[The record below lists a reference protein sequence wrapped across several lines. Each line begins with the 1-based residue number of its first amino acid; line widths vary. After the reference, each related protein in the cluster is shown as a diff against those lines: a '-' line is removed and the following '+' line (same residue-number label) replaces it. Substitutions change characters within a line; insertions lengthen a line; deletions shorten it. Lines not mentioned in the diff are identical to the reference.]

1 MPALLFPF
9 LLAAAAALL
18 IRSPRLPA
26 VLAAR
31 CAAGA
36 PAAAASIPQED
47 GISDPALLLELA
59 GAMLES
65 GAPLSRI
72 LGILADVAAR
82 PWAEPLRSVAA
93 ALAIGLD
100 WDAAW
105 AALGRSV
112 PELRVFRDAL
122 GFAAATGA
130 PSASLL
136 YSEAARVRRRRQREA
151 ERRAAALGV
160 QLVLPLGLCALPA
173 FICLGVVPVLLS
185 LLPGWLA

>member
-9 LLAAAAALL
+9 LLAAGAALL
-18 IRSPRLPA
+18 IRSPRLPE

-31 CAAGA
+31 RAAGA
-36 PAAAASIPQED
+36 PAAAESIPQED
-47 GISDPALLLELA
+47 GISDPALLLELG
-59 GAMLES
+59 GAILES

-93 ALAIGLD
+93 ALAIGVD

-136 YSEAARVRRRRQREA
+136 YSEAARVRRGRQREA